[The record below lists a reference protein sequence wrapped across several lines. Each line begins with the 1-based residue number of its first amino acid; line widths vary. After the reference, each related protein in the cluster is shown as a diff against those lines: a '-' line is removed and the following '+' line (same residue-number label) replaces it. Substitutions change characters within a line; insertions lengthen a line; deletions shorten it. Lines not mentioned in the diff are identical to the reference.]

1 MNGDTTA
8 SIVNAVFVSSRP
20 DRARSALVVRPYR
33 AHLDAEPGL
42 SARGTTE
49 SPSLPLRRHIESPFH
64 TPIPVTTERAMSAEA
79 LQLERELDQLHPAA
93 TLRSSSPPVPL

>member
-20 DRARSALVVRPYR
+20 DRAHSALVVRPYR

-64 TPIPVTTERAMSAEA
+64 TPIPVTTHQF
-79 LQLERELDQLHPAA
+79 L
-93 TLRSSSPPVPL
+93 SPPSARCRPRPCSWNESSISCTPRP